1 MLENRQQVVD
11 DFALQNCPQLADNFK
26 HQPFPQLAEDFNKAY
41 FDTINEYNITYFQ
54 DIEIRL
60 QPVGDSTISVNH
72 LQRADEFGILFSIP
86 WSHHEYI
93 INISL
98 RSCSSIHK

>member
-26 HQPFPQLAEDFNKAY
+26 QQTFPQLAEDFNKAY

>member
-11 DFALQNCPQLADNFK
+11 DFALQNSPQPADDFK
-26 HQPFPQLAEDFNKAY
+26 HQTFPQLAEDFNKAY
-41 FDTINEYNITYFQ
+41 FDAINEYNITYCQ
-54 DIEIRL
+54 YIENHQ

-86 WSHHEYI
+86 CDT
-93 INISL
+93 NM
-98 RSCSSIHK
+98 